1 MNRSRLTGSLLLAL
15 LAGLIPSV
23 PPAGAASRSDSQLLA
38 LIPEEAISV
47 GVVRLA
53 DLRAGPLSAA
63 LFEETDRISSN
74 GNAARFMEDAGLR
87 PREDVDVVVASLSG
101 DPQSGNPRPL
111 LFFAGRFDPAK
122 LSTAAVGRGAI
133 RASSEGAEYFRLP
146 EGRRGGGQGEPGAVA
161 FVDERL
167 VIAGSEAAVV
177 RALADR
183 ASDGTGFA
191 SGPGL
196 GRELGRVNT
205 GSTAWALVDVE
216 KLRRW
221 KPEAARG
228 ATAGVV
234 AALQSVSLFSMEA
247 RVSQDAVE
255 LSATG
260 LSSDEAT
267 RELLEDSLR
276 GLTAAWRMAVQEKSP
291 ELVSA
296 IRRFRITRDD
306 TGVTISGSLSG
317 DLIRTLTEQAQRRHA
332 SAGRRR

>member
-1 MNRSRLTGSLLLAL
+1 MNRSRRTGSFLLPL
-15 LAGLIPSV
+15 LGLIAAV
-23 PPAGAASRSDSQLLA
+23 PPARAASRSDSELLA
-38 LIPEEAISV
+38 LIPEDAISV
-47 GVVRLA
+47 GLVRLA
-53 DLRAGPLSAA
+53 ELRSGPLAGP

-74 GNAARFMEDAGLR
+74 GSAARFMEDAGLR

-111 LFFAGRFDPAK
+111 LFFAGRFDPVK
-122 LSTAAVGRGAI
+122 LSAAALGRGAI

-146 EGRRGGGQGEPGAVA
+146 EGSRGGGHGEPGAVA
-161 FVDERL
+161 FLDERL
-167 VIAGSEAAVV
+167 VIAGSEAAVA
-177 RALADR
+177 RALVGRADG
-183 ASDGTGFA
+183 GTGFV
-191 SGPGL
+191 SGRGL

-221 KPEAARG
+221 KPEQARG
-228 ATAGVV
+228 AAAGVV

-247 RVSQDAVE
+247 RVSPDALE

-260 LSSDEAT
+260 VSSDEAT

-317 DLIRTLTEQAQRRHA
+317 DLIRTLTDPAQRRHA
-332 SAGRRR
+332 SAGRPR